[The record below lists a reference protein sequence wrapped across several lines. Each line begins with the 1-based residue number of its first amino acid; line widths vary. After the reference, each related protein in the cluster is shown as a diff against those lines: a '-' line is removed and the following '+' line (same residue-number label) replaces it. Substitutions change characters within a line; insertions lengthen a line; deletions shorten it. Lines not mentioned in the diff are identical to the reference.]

1 MSIFK
6 KAIVI
11 YNPECGKRKNH
22 KHVPELIH
30 HLSVLGFDL
39 DTHTIEDFDQVDGP
53 ITDACR
59 QKVHSIFIL
68 GGDGTVNRC
77 IQSIS
82 TEGYRPNIGI
92 IPLGTSNEFAKYLG
106 MPNQLL
112 EIIPLIGRQTIK
124 PIDIGKIGNRYF
136 GNIAAAG
143 WLTDITYNTSP
154 TLKSWLGEL
163 AYCLSFFR
171 SYLFT
176 KQTSQISITLSEN
189 KMLQDL
195 SLFLIMNGNAL
206 GPFERLIDPANRED
220 GHFHLVAL
228 RKEDKIRLFFTLFLK
243 MARLPHKARTFEYQ
257 SVRSVEFSFSETMPF
272 NLDGE
277 QVYLDNFSF
286 EVLPSHLNVY
296 TSN

>member
-1 MSIFK
+1 MSTFK
-6 KAIVI
+6 KATVI
-11 YNPECGKRKNH
+11 YNPGCGKRKNH
-22 KHVPELIH
+22 KHVPRLLH
-30 HLSVLGFDL
+30 HLTDLGFDL
-39 DTHTIEDFDQVDGP
+39 ETYSIEDFDQVDRP

-77 IQSIS
+77 IQTIS
-82 TEGYRPNIGI
+82 TEGYRPNVGI

-106 MPNQLL
+106 MPNKLL
-112 EIIPLIGRQTIK
+112 DTIPLIGRQTIK

-171 SYLFT
+171 TYLFT
-176 KQTSQISITLSEN
+176 KQTSDISITLQKEV
-189 KMLQDL
+189 LQDL

-206 GPFERLIDPANRED
+206 GPFERLIDSANRKD

-228 RKEDKIRLFFTLFLK
+228 HKEDKIRLFFSLLCK
-243 MARLPHKARTFEYQ
+243 MVHLPHKTTPFKYQ
-257 SVRSVEFSFSETMPF
+257 SVCSVELSFSETMPF

>member
-1 MSIFK
+1 MSTVK
-6 KAIVI
+6 KATII

-22 KHVPELIH
+22 KHVPKLIE
-30 HLSVLGFDL
+30 HLSDLGFDL
-39 DTHTIEDFDQVDGP
+39 DIHTIEHFEQVEGP
-53 ITDACR
+53 ITDACKR
-59 QKVHSIFIL
+59 KVHSIFIL

-82 TEGYRPNIGI
+82 VEGYRPNIGI
-92 IPLGTSNEFAKYLG
+92 IPVGTSNEFAKYLG
-106 MPNQLL
+106 MPNKLL
-112 EIIPLIGRQTIK
+112 DIIPLIDKQTIK

-154 TLKSWLGEL
+154 ILKSWLGEM
-163 AYCLSFFR
+163 AYCLSFLR
-171 SYLFT
+171 TYLFT
-176 KQTSQISITLSEN
+176 KQTSDISITLSQTN
-189 KMLQDL
+189 VLQDL

-206 GPFERLIDPANRED
+206 GPFERLIDTANRKD
-220 GHFHLVAL
+220 GHFHLLAL
-228 RKEDKIRLFFTLFLK
+228 RNQDKIRLFFTLLSK
-243 MARLPHKARTFEYQ
+243 MIHLPHKVTSFEYQ

-277 QVYLDNFSF
+277 QVYLNNFSF

-296 TSN
+296 TSK